1 LPTPPLATAVAIAD
15 HAAMDNPRR
24 FLGMLFLGMISGT
37 SADGIDVAIAR
48 FHDGD
53 TDQHPLPRADVLFG
67 RTYAWDDDLRALLIE
82 LGQHAPAL
90 TLDDIGELDVRIGAA
105 FAAAAERAIRDSG
118 IDRAQIAAIGSHG
131 QTLRHR
137 PDGRRN
143 DGAHRFTLQ
152 LGDANL
158 IAEATGIRTVADFRR
173 RDVAAGGHGAP
184 LLPALHAALLSSRDE
199 DRAVLNLG
207 GIANLTLLPMR
218 AEVRGFDTGPAN
230 GLMDAWCL
238 RHTGERFDRG
248 GAFAAG
254 GRVDKA
260 LLARLLD
267 DAWFTLPPPKS
278 TGRDQFH
285 LGWVE
290 SKLLGNEAPA
300 DVQITLLALTARTV
314 ADALRATLPGT
325 ARVIVC
331 GGGVHNP
338 LLMRALADA
347 LPDAM
352 VETTAAHGIDPDV
365 VEALGFAWLARQTV
379 LERPGNLPSVTGATG
394 LRVLG
399 AIYSGRLDQ

>member
-1 LPTPPLATAVAIAD
+1 
-15 HAAMDNPRR
+15 MDTDK
-24 FLGMLFLGMISGT
+24 LFLGMISGT

-48 FHDGD
+48 FDDGSD
-53 TDQHPLPRADVLFG
+53 SRTPRADVLFG
-67 RTYAWDDDLRALLIE
+67 QTYAWDDDLRARLIE
-82 LGQHAPAL
+82 LGQHAAAL

-105 FAAAAERAIRDSG
+105 FAAAAEQAIRDSG
-118 IDRAQIAAIGSHG
+118 VDRTQIAAIGSHG

-137 PDGRRN
+137 PDGRSN

-158 IAEATGIRTVADFRR
+158 IAETTGLRTVADFRR

-184 LLPALHAALLSSRDE
+184 LLPALHAALLASPDE

-207 GIANLTLLPMR
+207 GIANLTLLPTQGS
-218 AEVRGFDTGPAN
+218 VRGFDTGPAN

-238 RHTGERFDRG
+238 RHTGERFDRS
-248 GAFAAG
+248 GAFAAAG
-254 GRVDKA
+254 QVDDA

-267 DAWFTLPPPKS
+267 EPWFALPPPKS

-290 SKLLGNEAPA
+290 SKLSGSETPA
-300 DVQITLLALTARTV
+300 DVQATLLALTARTV
-314 ADALRATLPGT
+314 ADALRATLPSA
-325 ARVIVC
+325 ARVIAC

-338 LLMRALADA
+338 ALMRSLAEA
-347 LPDAM
+347 LPGAV
-352 VETTAAHGIDPDV
+352 VESTAAHGIDPDA

-379 LERPGNLPSVTGATG
+379 LGRPGNLPSVTGAAG
-394 LRVLG
+394 PRVLG
-399 AIYSGRLDQ
+399 AIYPGRLDDA